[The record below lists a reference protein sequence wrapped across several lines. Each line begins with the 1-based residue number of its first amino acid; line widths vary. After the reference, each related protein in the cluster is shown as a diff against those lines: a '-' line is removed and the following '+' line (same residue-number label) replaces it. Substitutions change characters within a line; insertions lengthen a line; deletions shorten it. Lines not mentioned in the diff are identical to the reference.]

1 MPKDERR
8 KHDRAM
14 KKKKQLEEDMLPEVM
29 LREEIEMTKK
39 RVNGKDP
46 IYERVRA
53 FVSIEGDEKQDYQ
66 VVCRFN
72 ELQVKGLKNGEQRL
86 DPS

>member
-8 KHDRAM
+8 KHDKAM

-39 RVNGKDP
+39 RVNCKDP
-46 IYERVRA
+46 IFERVRA
-53 FVSIEGDEKQDYQ
+53 YIPIEGDEK
-66 VVCRFN
+66 
-72 ELQVKGLKNGEQRL
+72 
-86 DPS
+86 